1 MSVRVIRAALGLI
14 VGTGVLAA
22 SGLAAAPA
30 AAETGPARLA
40 VIMPVTVPAEEGGLI
55 EADALASYTAAGGL
69 LRRQLDAAAMHPVT
83 LAIDPRIIASIRVLG
98 SEAPPSALAWL
109 QRLSALPQESFA
121 LPYANADTTLATQAG
136 AAAIPQAESLEF
148 AIVPERFA
156 PDGETAAPDSPAT
169 GTGPALPDT
178 AQLLDWSHR
187 GVQLHWPVENT
198 VIASDLPLIAAAGFD
213 TVLLSSGNTDAP
225 GPVAAL
231 GELRAIIADEHVSA
245 ALREATG
252 AGAMAGWTAALDA
265 LGEHLAAGQS
275 VVATLDRTPAGALG
289 RLQQTLDALAADPDI
304 LLVPLSA
311 ISAAEAP
318 EAALID
324 LPQDPQRVAAVRPLL
339 ELDARVQQFSAIA
352 AEPELISGPRRLE
365 LLAALDAAWPGLD
378 AVEQAVETSR
388 DVLSA
393 VQVVASTDVNFFTDR
408 SSIQVPVR
416 NDLDQAV
423 TVYLTVSPDRPLL
436 SVENRMVELTLE
448 PRSVVSAPVPV
459 QSISNGTV
467 NLTMTLRSA
476 DGMAIGSPA
485 RIAVNVQ
492 AGWEGPIVGII
503 AAVLVIVFAGGLV
516 RNILRRRRERTEA
529 AG

>member
-22 SGLAAAPA
+22 SGLAAVPV

-40 VIMPVTVPAEEGGLI
+40 VIVPVTVPAQQGGLI

-69 LRRQLDAAAMHPVT
+69 LRRQLDAIALHPVT
-83 LAIDPRIIASIRVLG
+83 LAIDPRIITSIRVLG

-109 QRLSALPQESFA
+109 QRLNSLPQESFA

-156 PDGETAAPDSPAT
+156 PGGESAAPDAQATDSDPAM
-169 GTGPALPDT
+169 PDT
-178 AQLLDWSHR
+178 SQLLSWNHR
-187 GVQLHWPVENT
+187 GVQPHWPVENS
-198 VIASDLPLIAAAGFD
+198 VIASDLALIAAAGFD
-213 TVLLSSGNTDAP
+213 TVLLSSGNTDAT
-225 GPVAAL
+225 GPVAEL

-245 ALREATG
+245 ALRDATG
-252 AGAMAGWTAALDA
+252 TGTMAGWTGALEV

-275 VVATLDRTPAGALG
+275 VVATLDRGPAGLG
-289 RLQQTLDALAADPDI
+289 RLQQTLDALALDPDI

-311 ISAAEAP
+311 IGAAAAP

-324 LPQDPQRVAAVRPLL
+324 LPQDPQRVAAVRPLI
-339 ELDARVQQFSAIA
+339 ELDAQVQRFSAIG
-352 AEPELISGPRRLE
+352 AEPEFIAGPRRLE

-378 AVEQAVETSR
+378 AVAQAAEASR

-436 SVENRMVELTLE
+436 SVENRMVQLTLE
-448 PRSVVSAPVPV
+448 PLSVVSAPVPV
-459 QSISNGTV
+459 QSLSNGTV

-476 DGMAIGSPA
+476 DGMAIGSPT
-485 RIAVNVQ
+485 RITVNVQ

-503 AAVLVIVFAGGLV
+503 AAVLVLVFAGGLV
-516 RNILRRRRERTEA
+516 RNILRRRRERADA
-529 AG
+529 A